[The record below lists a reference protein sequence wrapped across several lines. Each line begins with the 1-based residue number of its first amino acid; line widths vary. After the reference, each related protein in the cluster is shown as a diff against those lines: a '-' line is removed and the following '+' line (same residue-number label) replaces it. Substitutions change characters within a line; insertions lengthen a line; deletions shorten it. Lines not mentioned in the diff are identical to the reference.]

1 LKKNC
6 WQYMECGREPG
17 GKDATALGVCPAA
30 TEEKMDGVHGGVNAG
45 RACWVI
51 AGTFCNSELPG
62 VFIDKHVSC
71 AECEFY
77 KLVRQQEYP
86 GFISS
91 AHLKEMLE

>member
-1 LKKNC
+1 MKKNC

-17 GKDATALGVCPAA
+17 GENASTLGVCPAA
-30 TEEKMDGVHGGVNAG
+30 AEEKLDGVHGGVNAG

-51 AGTFCNSELPG
+51 AGTFCNCELPG
-62 VFIDKHVSC
+62 VFTDKNASC

-86 GFISS
+86 EFISS
-91 AHLKEMLE
+91 ARLQEMLQ